1 MTLEKIIK
9 YLKTGELS
17 LYKMARKRKI
27 LLCGIYKKNTRK
39 SLTQSFRGMYMQTV
53 RISTKLAVY
62 ARSSDMNELG
72 KTAMNIFRGEHHYD
86 S

>member
-53 RISTKLAVY
+53 RI
-62 ARSSDMNELG
+62 
-72 KTAMNIFRGEHHYD
+72 
-86 S
+86 